1 MANGNNKRLKAYV
14 RYDGTGRVVPSSLIL
29 ARFKPKVGN
38 YKEID
43 AYECCNETFPTNC
56 IEFVV
61 NTTDGVDFG
70 MSVRSN
76 EVEFNYTV
84 NWGDGTTGE
93 GSSGEGFAE
102 LLHDFPEENASYT
115 VRLCFDN
122 PLVIN
127 DLEFY
132 GND

>member
-1 MANGNNKRLKAYV
+1 MASNQRLKAYV

-43 AYECCNETFPTNC
+43 AYECCNETLPTNC

-61 NTTDGVDFG
+61 NTTDGGLVFDAFIT
-70 MSVRSN
+70 SSI
-76 EVEFNYTV
+76 EEYTYTV

-93 GSSGEGFAE
+93 GSSGEGGVSLQHEYASE
-102 LLHDFPEENASYT
+102 TSYT
-115 VRLCFDN
+115 VRVCFSN
-122 PLVIN
+122 PTVITSLN
-127 DLEFY
+127 FF